1 MKKHYNLSSY
11 FIFTFTFLIS
21 LSIGAQ
27 ELSQE
32 FLEGLPESIR
42 DNIEVQNEIA
52 NDEELEVLF
61 RTDTSARKNKM
72 ILKKIED
79 QLDALKKLVE
89 PADLNNTKANK
100 KLERFGDSFFS
111 SIQSS
116 FMPINVPNLGADYIV
131 DVGDSFELML
141 TGKTNKK
148 AMTLEVQR
156 DGSLMIPEM
165 GKIIIAGKTLKE
177 ANDMVTAFI
186 DEASIGLNAYLTLS
200 NIRDVQIL
208 LLGGVESPGIYTL
221 SGGSNILGALN
232 VAGGIKPEG
241 SYRNIELRRDN
252 KILEVIDL
260 YDIFVRGE
268 YDIKN
273 TLRSGDTIFVN
284 PTALNIPISGG
295 VNIEGIFEILPSESI
310 NDAIRFAGGFSQSFA
325 GFNYVTVQ
333 KTTLNE
339 SRIID
344 IGISDFDK
352 VNLTPRDSI
361 LVPYFTSTNDPI
373 KYVTIEGSVNRPGQY
388 YINDNDTLDSVLK
401 RAGGYKDNA
410 YLFGAALFRDSA
422 IELQKQFAQMNYAD
436 TVNYIISGIGKPG
449 GGSGGGS
456 LDLLVEELRAQSYSG
471 RVVIDITSQKNRDI
485 LLNHG
490 DRIVIPKLPDV
501 VHMFGD
507 FKNPANIAYNS
518 ELRVEDYL
526 DFAGGLKKSAYNEL
540 VIIDPDGTSHVYRS
554 NLLPFKKNIDL
565 YPGSIIYAPRDIGKL
580 SGITYAAAVSP
591 ILSSLAL
598 SLASLNSISNN

>member
-1 MKKHYNLSSY
+1 M
-11 FIFTFTFLIS
+11 
-21 LSIGAQ
+21 GAQ
-27 ELSQE
+27 ELSNE

-52 NDEELEVLF
+52 EDQELEVLF
-61 RTDTSARKNKM
+61 RSDTSAEKNKM
-72 ILKKIED
+72 ILRKLED

-89 PADLNNTKANK
+89 PDDPNNTKAIK

-148 AMTLEVQR
+148 GMTLEVQR
-156 DGSLMIPEM
+156 DGSLMIPEI
-165 GKIIIAGKTLKE
+165 GKINIAGKKLKE

-200 NIRDVQIL
+200 NIRDVQVL

-232 VAGGIKPEG
+232 VVGGIKPEG

-252 KILEVIDL
+252 EVLEVIDL
-260 YDIFVRGE
+260 YDIFVKGE

-295 VNIEGIFEILPSESI
+295 VNIEAIFEILPSETI
-310 NDAIRFAGGFSQSFA
+310 DDAIRYAGGFSQSFA
-325 GFNYVTVQ
+325 GFNYVTLQ

-344 IGISDFDK
+344 IGISDLDK

-361 LVPYFTSTNDPI
+361 LVPYFTSANDPI

-388 YINDNDTLDSVLK
+388 YINDNETLDSVLT
-401 RAGGYKDNA
+401 RAGGYKSNA
-410 YLFGAALFRDSA
+410 YLFGAALFRHSA

-436 TVNYIISGIGKPG
+436 TVNYIISGMGKPG
-449 GGSGGGS
+449 GGSGGS

-507 FKNPANIAYNS
+507 FKNPANITYNS
-518 ELRVEDYL
+518 ELGVEDYL

-554 NLLPFKKNIDL
+554 GLLPFKKNIDL

>member
-1 MKKHYNLSSY
+1 MKKYYNLSSY

-52 NDEELEVLF
+52 EDEELEVLF

-89 PADLNNTKANK
+89 PDDLNNTKANK

-165 GKIIIAGKTLKE
+165 GKINIAGKTLKE

-260 YDIFVRGE
+260 YDIFVKGE

-325 GFNYVTVQ
+325 GFNYVTLQ

-401 RAGGYKDNA
+401 RAGSYKDNA

-507 FKNPANIAYNS
+507 FKNPANIAYNP
-518 ELRVEDYL
+518 ELKVEDYL

-554 NLLPFKKNIDL
+554 SLLPFKKNIDL

>member
-1 MKKHYNLSSY
+1 MKKNHSLSSY
-11 FIFTFTFLIS
+11 LILALTVVVS
-21 LSIGAQ
+21 FSIETQ

-52 NDEELEVLF
+52 QDEELEVLF
-61 RTDTSARKNKM
+61 RSDTSATKNRM
-72 ILKKIED
+72 ILKKLED
-79 QLDALKKLVE
+79 QMDALKKLVE
-89 PADLNNTKANK
+89 PENLNNNNVNE

-116 FMPINVPNLGADYIV
+116 FMPINVPNIGADYIV

-148 AMTLEVQR
+148 GMTLEVQR
-156 DGSLMIPEM
+156 DGSLMIPEI
-165 GKIIIAGKTLKE
+165 GKIHIAGKTLKE
-177 ANDMVTAFI
+177 ANDLVIAFI

-200 NIRDVQIL
+200 SIRDVQVL

-241 SYRNIELRRDN
+241 SYRNIELRRGN
-252 KILEVIDL
+252 EIIEVIDL
-260 YDIFVRGE
+260 YEIFVDGDF
-268 YDIKN
+268 DIKT

-295 VNIEGIFEILPSESI
+295 VNIEGIFEILPSETI
-310 NDAIRFAGGFSQSFA
+310 DDAIRFAGGLSQSFA
-325 GFNYVTVQ
+325 GFDYLTLQ
-333 KTTLNE
+333 KTTLKE

-344 IGISDFDK
+344 IKISDFNK
-352 VNLTPRDSI
+352 VNLTPRDAI
-361 LVPYFTSTNDPI
+361 LVPYFTRSNEAI

-388 YINDNDTLDSVLK
+388 FINENETLDSVLR
-401 RAGGYKDNA
+401 RAGGYKENA

-436 TVNYIISGIGKPG
+436 TVNYIISGIGRPG
-449 GGSGGGS
+449 GSSGGGS
-456 LDLLVEELRAQSYSG
+456 LDLLVEELRAQSYTG
-471 RVVIDITSQKNRDI
+471 RVVIDINSESNRDI
-485 LLNHG
+485 LINHG

-507 FKNPANIAYNS
+507 FKNPANIRYNP
-518 ELRVEDYL
+518 ELGVEDYL

-540 VIIDPDGTSHVYRS
+540 VIIDPDGTSHVYKSSILRF
-554 NLLPFKKNIDL
+554 NKDIDL

>member
-200 NIRDVQIL
+200 NIRDVQVL

-232 VAGGIKPEG
+232 VVGGIKPEG

-252 KILEVIDL
+252 EVLEVIDL
-260 YDIFVRGE
+260 YDIFVKGE

-310 NDAIRFAGGFSQSFA
+310 DDAIRYAGGFSQSFA
-325 GFNYVTVQ
+325 GFNYVSLQ

-344 IGISDFDK
+344 IGISDLDK

-388 YINDNDTLDSVLK
+388 YINDNETLDSVLT
-401 RAGGYKDNA
+401 RAGGYKSNA
-410 YLFGAALFRDSA
+410 YLFGAALFRHSA

-436 TVNYIISGIGKPG
+436 TVNYIISGMGKPG
-449 GGSGGGS
+449 GGSGGS

-507 FKNPANIAYNS
+507 FKNPANITYNS
-518 ELRVEDYL
+518 ELGVEDYL

-554 NLLPFKKNIDL
+554 GLLPFKKNIDL

>member
-1 MKKHYNLSSY
+1 MNKYYQLSSY
-11 FIFTFTFLIS
+11 ILLTLTITMSYALVS
-21 LSIGAQ
+21 Q
-27 ELSQE
+27 ELSTE

-52 NDEELEVLF
+52 EDEELEVLF
-61 RTDTSARKNKM
+61 RSDTSATKNKM
-72 ILKKIED
+72 ILKKLED
-79 QLDALKKLVE
+79 QLDALKKIIE
-89 PADLNNTKANK
+89 PDDANQNQASK
-100 KLERFGDSFFS
+100 KLERFGASFFS

-116 FMPINVPNLGADYIV
+116 FMPINVPNIGADYIV

-148 AMTLEVQR
+148 GMTLEVQR
-156 DGSLMIPEM
+156 DGSLMIPEI
-165 GKIIIAGKTLKE
+165 GKISIAGKKLKE
-177 ANDMVTAFI
+177 VNDLVTTFI

-200 NIRDVQIL
+200 NIRDVQVL

-232 VAGGIKPEG
+232 IAGGIKPEG

-252 KILEVIDL
+252 KVLEKIDL
-260 YDIFVRGE
+260 YDIFVNGDYE
-268 YDIKN
+268 IKN

-284 PTALNIPISGG
+284 STALNIPISGG
-295 VNIEGIFEILPSESI
+295 VNIEGIFEILPSETI
-310 NDAIRFAGGFSQSFA
+310 DDAIRFAGGFSQSFA
-325 GFNYVTVQ
+325 GFNYVTLQ
-333 KTTLNE
+333 KTTLKE
-339 SRIID
+339 SRLID
-344 IGISDFDK
+344 ISISDFGK

-361 LVPYFTSTNDPI
+361 LVPYFTRNNEPI

-388 YINDNDTLDSVLK
+388 YINENETLDSVLK
-401 RAGGYKDNA
+401 RAGGYKENA

-456 LDLLVEELRAQSYSG
+456 LDLLVEELRAQSYTG
-471 RVVIDITSQKNRDI
+471 RVVIDINSERNRDI
-485 LLNHG
+485 LLNNG
-490 DRIVIPKLPDV
+490 DRIVIPQLPDV

-507 FKNPANIAYNS
+507 FKNPANITYNPR
-518 ELRVEDYL
+518 LKVEDYL
-526 DFAGGLKKSAYNEL
+526 GFAGGLKKSAYNEL
-540 VIIDPDGTSHVYRS
+540 VIIDPDGTSHVYKTS
-554 NLLPFKKNIDL
+554 FLPFKKDIDL

>member
-61 RTDTSARKNKM
+61 RSDTSARKNKM

-89 PADLNNTKANK
+89 PGDLNNTKANK

>member
-1 MKKHYNLSSY
+1 
-11 FIFTFTFLIS
+11 
-21 LSIGAQ
+21 
-27 ELSQE
+27 
-32 FLEGLPESIR
+32 
-42 DNIEVQNEIA
+42 
-52 NDEELEVLF
+52 
-61 RTDTSARKNKM
+61 M

-89 PADLNNTKANK
+89 PDVLNNTKANK

-165 GKIIIAGKTLKE
+165 GKINIAGKTLKE

-260 YDIFVRGE
+260 YDIFVKGE

-325 GFNYVTVQ
+325 GFNYVTLQ

-436 TVNYIISGIGKPG
+436 TVNYIISGIGRPG

-471 RVVIDITSQKNRDI
+471 RVVIDITAQKNRDI

-507 FKNPANIAYNS
+507 FKNPANIAYN
-518 ELRVEDYL
+518 
-526 DFAGGLKKSAYNEL
+526 AIPA
-540 VIIDPDGTSHVYRS
+540 I
-554 NLLPFKKNIDL
+554 
-565 YPGSIIYAPRDIGKL
+565 AM
-580 SGITYAAAVSP
+580 
-591 ILSSLAL
+591 
-598 SLASLNSISNN
+598 

>member
-11 FIFTFTFLIS
+11 FIFIFTFLIS
-21 LSIGAQ
+21 LSMGAQ
-27 ELSQE
+27 ELSNE

-52 NDEELEVLF
+52 EDQELEVLF
-61 RTDTSARKNKM
+61 RSDTSAEKNKM
-72 ILKKIED
+72 ILRKLED

-89 PADLNNTKANK
+89 PDDPNNTKAIK

-148 AMTLEVQR
+148 GMTLEVQR
-156 DGSLMIPEM
+156 DGSLMIPEI
-165 GKIIIAGKTLKE
+165 GKINIAGKKLKE

-200 NIRDVQIL
+200 NIRDVQVL

-232 VAGGIKPEG
+232 VVGGIKPEG

-252 KILEVIDL
+252 EVLEVIDL
-260 YDIFVRGE
+260 YDIFVKGE

-295 VNIEGIFEILPSESI
+295 VNIEAIFEILPSETI
-310 NDAIRFAGGFSQSFA
+310 DDAIRYAGGFSQSFA
-325 GFNYVTVQ
+325 GFNYVTLQ

-344 IGISDFDK
+344 IGISDLDK

-388 YINDNDTLDSVLK
+388 YINDNETLDSVLT
-401 RAGGYKDNA
+401 RAGGYKSNA
-410 YLFGAALFRDSA
+410 YLFGAALFRHSA

-436 TVNYIISGIGKPG
+436 TVNYIISGMGKPG
-449 GGSGGGS
+449 GGSGGS

-507 FKNPANIAYNS
+507 FKNPANITYNS
-518 ELRVEDYL
+518 ELGVEDYL

-554 NLLPFKKNIDL
+554 GLLPFKKNIDL

>member
-11 FIFTFTFLIS
+11 FIFIFTFLIS
-21 LSIGAQ
+21 LSMGAQ
-27 ELSQE
+27 ELSNE

-52 NDEELEVLF
+52 EDQELEVLF
-61 RTDTSARKNKM
+61 RSDTSAEKNKM
-72 ILKKIED
+72 ILRKLED

-89 PADLNNTKANK
+89 PDDPNNTKAIK

-148 AMTLEVQR
+148 GMTLEVQR
-156 DGSLMIPEM
+156 DGSLMIPEI
-165 GKIIIAGKTLKE
+165 GKINIAGKKLKE

-200 NIRDVQIL
+200 NIRDVQVL

-252 KILEVIDL
+252 EVLEVIDL
-260 YDIFVRGE
+260 YDIFVKGE

-295 VNIEGIFEILPSESI
+295 VNIEAIFEILPSETI
-310 NDAIRFAGGFSQSFA
+310 DDAIRYAGGFSQSFA
-325 GFNYVTVQ
+325 GFNYVTLQ

-344 IGISDFDK
+344 IGISDLDK

-388 YINDNDTLDSVLK
+388 YINDNETLDSVLT
-401 RAGGYKDNA
+401 RAGGYKSNA
-410 YLFGAALFRDSA
+410 YLFGAALFRHSA

-436 TVNYIISGIGKPG
+436 TVNYIISGMGKPG
-449 GGSGGGS
+449 GGSGGS

-507 FKNPANIAYNS
+507 FKNPANITYNS
-518 ELRVEDYL
+518 ELGVEDYL

-554 NLLPFKKNIDL
+554 GLLPFKKNIDL